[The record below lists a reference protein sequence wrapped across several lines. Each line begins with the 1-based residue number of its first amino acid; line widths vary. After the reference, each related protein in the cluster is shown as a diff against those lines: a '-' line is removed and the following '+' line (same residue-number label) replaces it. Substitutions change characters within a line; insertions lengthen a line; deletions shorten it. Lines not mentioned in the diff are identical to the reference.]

1 MKNKSISLALCI
13 AAMLVFNAFPM
24 EAQNNSAK
32 STTDTSITSKKLGEV
47 VIKSFRVD
55 RMVREMPA
63 SLSVTPSLQIN
74 RASALSL
81 SHVLNFEP
89 GVYMGSD
96 GVWATSVNVR
106 GLGEQRL
113 VTLVDG
119 DRIETATDL
128 TASMSM
134 FDVNDI
140 ERVEI
145 IKGAQSVLYGTGAMG
160 GIVNVITK
168 DGFFRDKP
176 YFSGNVTSS
185 YASANNYFNEHAA
198 INAGAKRWY
207 FRASGTFGK
216 AGNIYTPEGYLP
228 NSQFTTSNA
237 SAKFGFKVTNHQ
249 LFKFQFQ
256 RNWANNVGIPGGSA
270 FPGAATATYRNIGRT
285 LFDASYE
292 FTDLTEHF
300 KSLKLNYYHQNIR
313 RDVIMLPNSL
323 TDVTLPNGMT
333 QRTIPDSI
341 MPNALHVTNGA
352 QLQGTFKFGNN
363 NTLIAGADFWRRD
376 MTSNRTKYITMEV
389 IKPDGTIAQTHALQ
403 RFETPVPTSS
413 YTSIGAFVQD
423 EAHFFNNHLTLTAG
437 LRADEILVANKACYD
452 VDSIIRDG
460 NLVQSLTQRTTFAAN
475 HVSNFAWSGNIGL
488 LYKINNKMDLVFNVA
503 RSFRSPSLEER
514 FKYIDLG
521 NYVRIGDPNLKPEHG
536 YSADLG
542 YRIWGDKFTL
552 QASAY
557 INRLTDMIAETQG
570 QFVYSL
576 TGSTNDLDTVPALI
590 YANISKALL
599 YGFDVKADYEVVK
612 NLTLS
617 LTCSYVRGRNTE
629 AKTDLPLIPPFNGV
643 FSISYT
649 YPKVGTATL
658 YARGAAKQ
666 SKIAE
671 GESVTDGYYRL
682 DFSLN
687 TRRFNLGKRC
697 GIQIFAG
704 VDNFTNNA
712 YTNHLS
718 TNRGSISIEPGIN
731 GYGRVNFTF

>member
-1 MKNKSISLALCI
+1 MKNKSIPLALCI
-13 AAMLVFNAFPM
+13 TAMLIFSTFNI
-24 EAQNNSAK
+24 EAQNNNSAK
-32 STTDTSITSKKLGEV
+32 STTDTLDSKKLGEV
-47 VIKSFRVD
+47 VIKSFRMD
-55 RMVREMPA
+55 HIVRDMPA
-63 SLSVTPSLQIN
+63 SLNVTPSLQIS
-74 RASALSL
+74 RASALSIAN
-81 SHVLNFEP
+81 VLNYEP
-89 GVYMGSD
+89 GIYMGSD

-216 AGNIYTPEGYLP
+216 AGNIYTPEGYIQ

-256 RNWANNVGIPGGSA
+256 RNWSSNVGIPGGSA
-270 FPGAATATYRNIGRT
+270 FPGSATATYRNIGRT

-300 KSLKLNYYHQNIR
+300 KSLKINYYHQNIR
-313 RDVIMLPNSL
+313 RDVIMLPNSF
-323 TDVTLPNGMT
+323 TDVTLSNGMT
-333 QRTIPDSI
+333 QRAIADSI

-352 QLQGTFKFGNN
+352 QIQGTFKFGSN
-363 NTLIAGADFWRRD
+363 NTLIAGVDFWRRD
-376 MTSNRTKYITMEV
+376 MSSNRTKYITME
-389 IKPDGTIAQTHALQ
+389 ILKPDGTIAQTHYLQ
-403 RFETPVPTSS
+403 RFETPLPTSS
-413 YTSIGAFVQD
+413 FTSVGGFIQD
-423 EAHFFNNHLTLTAG
+423 ETHFLNNRLILTAG
-437 LRADEILVANKACYD
+437 LRADEIFVANEACYD
-452 VDSIIRDG
+452 VDSLIRDG
-460 NLVQSLTQRTTFAAN
+460 NIVTNLAQRTTFAAN
-475 HVSNFAWSGNIGL
+475 KVSNFAWSANVGL
-488 LYKINNKMDLVFNVA
+488 LFKINNKMDLVLNIA

-521 NYVRIGDPNLKPEHG
+521 NYVRLGDPNLKPEHG

-552 QASAY
+552 QASIYA
-557 INRLTDMIAETQG
+557 NRLTDMIAETQG

-576 TGSTNDLDTVPALI
+576 TGTEGDLDTVPALI

-617 LTCSYVRGRNTE
+617 LSCSYVRGRNTE
-629 AKTDLPLIPPFNGV
+629 SKTDLPLIPPFNGV

-666 SKIAE
+666 NKIAE
-671 GESVTDGYYRL
+671 GETATNGYYRL

-697 GIQIFAG
+697 GIQLFTG
-704 VDNFTNNA
+704 VDNFTNNT
-712 YTNHLS
+712 YTNHLA
-718 TNRGSISIEPGIN
+718 TNRGSISVEPGIN
-731 GYGRVNFTF
+731 AYGRVNFTF